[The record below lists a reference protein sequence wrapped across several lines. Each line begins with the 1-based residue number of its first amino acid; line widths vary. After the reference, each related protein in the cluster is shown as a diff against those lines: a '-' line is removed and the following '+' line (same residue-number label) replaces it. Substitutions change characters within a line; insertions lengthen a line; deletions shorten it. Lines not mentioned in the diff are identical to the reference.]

1 MHVSFDVMLQ
11 INNLELDLSIKKF
24 SFDLRV
30 FVKND
35 ITKYVYNK
43 GNLLVPSTSL

>member
-11 INNLELDLSIKKF
+11 INDLELDLKKF
-24 SFDLRV
+24 SFNLWV
-30 FVKND
+30 FVKNY